1 DWTPAHMVALT
12 NNVEIAKLLLAA
24 GISLTAINFHG
35 HTPLDLAKAHNK
47 TEVLTLFKKGAR
59 KG

>member
-1 DWTPAHMVALT
+1 MVALT

-47 TEVLTLFKKGAR
+47 TEVLTLFKKAAR
-59 KG
+59 KS